1 MAQPLDVESLIDQ
14 IRLSL
19 QGTAKNANHKLFGPE
34 GPPWGTSFADL
45 EELAV
50 QIGQVVARE
59 VLQQAL
65 DAQAQT
71 PPPDGALICPCCGK
85 ATLPAEPEPHFNQT
99 RAGEVTWS
107 EPARTCRS
115 CRKAFFPSEQEP
127 GH

>member
-19 QGTAKNANHKLFGPE
+19 QGTAKNAVHKVWGPE
-34 GPPWGTSFADL
+34 GPPWGTSFEDV
-45 EELAV
+45 EDLAV
-50 QIGQVVARE
+50 QIGQVVARS

-71 PPPDGALICPCCGK
+71 PPPDGSLICPCCGK
-85 ATLPAEPEPHFNQT
+85 ATNPTDPEPHT
-99 RAGEVTWS
+99 ARSRAGEVTWS
-107 EPARTCRS
+107 EPASTCRS
-115 CRKAFFPSEQEP
+115 CRKAFFPSVQEP